1 MHRTGMEASLAQS
14 DPRSVRLSVNRRMA
28 SASAAV
34 CRERNTIHLIT
45 EVDVSVPRRL
55 IREPADCTG
64 ERLSFTAYI
73 VACLARAIREHPE
86 FNSLVSRGRVF
97 TLSDVTI
104 GVLVERSIAGE
115 RVPEPL
121 AIHSADSMTISQLTT
136 RLRDAQEADDDRLGG
151 LSGATWV
158 RFIPSFLFRLM
169 IRVASR
175 SVRMA
180 KRYGVV
186 TVTSVGMFADGAMWL
201 VPLSASTVALS
212 VGGIVRRPAATDDG
226 IRGVEHLCLTASFDH
241 DIIDGGPAA
250 RFTSR
255 LVELIA
261 SGALLQAD
269 SNGASNKRIQ
279 QNARM

>member
-1 MHRTGMEASLAQS
+1 MEASLAQS

-73 VACLARAIREHPE
+73 VACLARAIRENPE
-86 FNSLVSRGRVF
+86 FNSLVSRRRLF

-136 RLRDAQEADDDRLGG
+136 RLRDAQEAEDDRLGG

-175 SVRMA
+175 SVRVA

>member
-1 MHRTGMEASLAQS
+1 MEASLAQS

-226 IRGVEHLCLTASFDH
+226 IRGHEHLCLTASFDH

>member
-1 MHRTGMEASLAQS
+1 MEASLAQS

-34 CRERNTIHLIT
+34 CRERNTIHLVT

-55 IREPADCTG
+55 IREPADRTG

-73 VACLARAIREHPE
+73 VACLARAIRENPE
-86 FNSLVSRGRVF
+86 FNSLVSRGRLF

-241 DIIDGGPAA
+241 DIIDGAPAA

-269 SNGASNKRIQ
+269 SNGASNKGIQ
-279 QNARM
+279 QNARI